1 LGLAAGENVYS
12 FGPNVQTWND
22 PLGLCK
28 KKVRTAIDNKV
39 TDIDQQKLPDW
50 IAKSFTDSQYRTVVT
65 KEDVTL
71 YRVFGGNSDAGGA
84 FATTAQAGNRI
95 NAKISC
101 ALLPEWGGSKMYEA
115 TIVVPKGQI
124 LNIGKVAPQTI
135 KSTGTVLDGGADQ
148 ILMPQNW
155 PLDWIKGVKNVP
167 SR

>member
-1 LGLAAGENVYS
+1 
-12 FGPNVQTWND
+12 
-22 PLGLCK
+22 
-28 KKVRTAIDNKV
+28 
-39 TDIDQQKLPDW
+39 
-50 IAKSFTDSQYRTVVT
+50 
-65 KEDVTL
+65 
-71 YRVFGGNSDAGGA
+71 
-84 FATTAQAGNRI
+84 
-95 NAKISC
+95 
-101 ALLPEWGGSKMYEA
+101 MYEA